1 LKFYISILL
10 ISFYNLFNIGDHET
24 YLSITELI
32 IHENGNLEISIET
45 TAHDFE
51 YVYKKEL
58 NKTLKSTIIF
68 GEEYYE
74 NEDLR
79 NYLLNHFSIENENN
93 KIDLKIIGNEVELDG
108 RLLIYLEGKSKKK
121 SKYFKIKNDLLVSV
135 LPNQQNIVNLSGT
148 IKSSYTF
155 NKNIRTYVFQ

>member
-1 LKFYISILL
+1 MKFYISILL

-24 YLSITELI
+24 YLSITELM

-58 NKTLKSTIIF
+58 NKILKSTILY

-79 NYLLNHFSIENENN
+79 NYLFNHFSIENENN

-108 RLLIYLEGKSKKK
+108 TLLIYLEGKSKKK
-121 SKYFKIKNDLLVSV
+121 SKYFKIKNDLFVSV

>member
-1 LKFYISILL
+1 LKFYLSILL

-24 YLSITELI
+24 YLSITELM

-68 GEEYYE
+68 GEEHYE

>member
-1 LKFYISILL
+1 MKFYLSILL

-24 YLSITELI
+24 YLSITELM

-68 GEEYYE
+68 GEEHYE